1 MGSDDYVA
9 SFRFITFTFFFT
21 LKELMGSDDFAFAFF
36 VDILCL
42 ERDRVGIES
51 IDVWLPLPTQ

>member
-42 ERDRVGIES
+42 ETETEWV
-51 IDVWLPLPTQ
+51 